1 MGVLVLSDVCD
12 PSWHLSRDG
21 LIVSGLIV
29 SSSVPIFTIVLPLVL
44 SAAYYWCFH
53 QKKVSKVHF

>member
-1 MGVLVLSDVCD
+1 MGGFVLSDVCD

-29 SSSVPIFTIVLPLVL
+29 SSLVPIVLPLVL
-44 SAAYYWCFH
+44 SAAYYWYFH
-53 QKKVSKVHF
+53 QKKVS